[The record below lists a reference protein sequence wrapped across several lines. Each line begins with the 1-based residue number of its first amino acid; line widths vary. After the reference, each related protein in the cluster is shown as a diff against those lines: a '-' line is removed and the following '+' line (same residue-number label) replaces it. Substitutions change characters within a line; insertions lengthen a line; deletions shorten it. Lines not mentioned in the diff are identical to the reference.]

1 MIRSMTGYGSA
12 SGLVAGMKVT
22 IEMRSLNSKF
32 FELNL
37 RCPSLFREYENAL
50 RIEFSKSVERGKLDI
65 VINIENNEIARR
77 STINKEIFQAYFE
90 ELKSLSQELSIDE
103 TRWVDTILKLP
114 MVLNSDKS
122 DVTEEHWKELQQ
134 LLSQSTEKFNVFR
147 AEEGK
152 VLESDLSERL
162 KNILKLLDDIAPFEK
177 ERVGNIRNRIG
188 KSIAELR
195 EVTNIDQNRF
205 EQELIFY
212 IEKLDISE
220 EKIRLRA
227 HCDYFAEAMKGNEAN
242 GKKLNFIA
250 QEIGREINTLGA
262 KANDANI
269 QRRVVEMKDELEKL
283 KEQLANVL

>member
-12 SGLVAGMKVT
+12 AGQVAGFKVT
-22 IEMRSLNSKF
+22 VEMRSLNSKF
-32 FELNL
+32 LELNL
-37 RCPSLFREYENAL
+37 RTPALFRDKESEMRL
-50 RIEFSKSVERGKLDI
+50 EFSKTVERGKLDI
-65 VINIENNEIARR
+65 AINIENNEVARR
-77 STINKEIFQAYFE
+77 STINKEIFKAYYD
-90 ELKSLSQELSIDE
+90 ELKSISTELSME
-103 TRWVDTILKLP
+103 EANWVDTVLKLP
-114 MVLNSDKS
+114 QVLNSDKS
-122 DVTEEHWKELQQ
+122 ECTEEQWKEMQQ
-134 LLSQSTEKFNVFR
+134 LITQATEKFNQFR

-152 VLESDLSERL
+152 VLEEDLSERL
-162 KNILKLLDDIAPFEK
+162 KSIIKLLEEVVPFEK
-177 ERVGNIRNRIG
+177 ERVENIRQRIG
-188 KSIAELR
+188 KSMSDIR
-195 EVTNIDQNRF
+195 EITNVDQNRF

-227 HCDYFAEAMKGNEAN
+227 HCNYFQEAMKGQEAN
-242 GKKLNFIA
+242 GKKLGFIA